1 MLSGCG
7 IATFKSETIV
17 QKDTT
22 YVPLDIQEQ
31 ILGYTHGDCTDKS
44 LRQRFFEGA
53 IPFWNNPD
61 VYVYQYRLV
70 LNTDGTYSMSL
81 REFKNNA
88 EVGAPSLLSG
98 NFAIADGKLDLENV
112 GRAIVELGSSRSH
125 IKFDVIT
132 PQGDGNL
139 DLATI
144 WDENAVDQITPLC
157 P

>member
-1 MLSGCG
+1 
-7 IATFKSETIV
+7 
-17 QKDTT
+17 
-22 YVPLDIQEQ
+22 
-31 ILGYTHGDCTDKS
+31 
-44 LRQRFFEGA
+44 
-53 IPFWNNPD
+53 
-61 VYVYQYRLV
+61 
-70 LNTDGTYSMSL
+70 MSI